1 MSSYRL
7 PSTSVTILDN
17 PRIISLGQSARIPAI
32 VALGP
37 STRTVAYEAVQ
48 RSTGS
53 TDYLS
58 VYSTL
63 TPATGVTIS
72 ALSSISQDPQASIN
86 GLLISQGGV
95 LYSTSSGS
103 FGAGTGALTWNQPST
118 PESNVPVSG
127 SVYYVKYTYN
137 TPATQYDP
145 YIASDKTLIIQR
157 YGPEDVNDSILTIGG
172 SLVLENG
179 SPSVMLVQASGST
192 YNYAGYTAAI
202 DKLKKK
208 SNIEQIVILFPSGS
222 VSRAQQETLLTYA
235 ISHVAQMNT
244 VGRERGLI
252 CGSPSTYYTSDGFDV
267 IGDTSTIPSYVYRAN
282 ILKNQNIVYVAPSR
296 AQRTA
301 PDGVTLLELD
311 GNFIAAAVAGV
322 QCAQTKRSTPIQGQV
337 VAGLSIVDEKWSDN
351 EIIQLGAAGCLPVK
365 SQSGTAT
372 IVDQLTTDPTS
383 ADTAEMSIISSKRLV
398 QRSLRDGLENV
409 YTSKGKVISPTMV
422 SSVEATVASILQ
434 SLINDG
440 ELFAFGQIND
450 PSTGETVINA
460 KQDAQEPRQI
470 DVTCS
475 VKLLYPMK
483 WIVVTTS
490 LYV

>member
-1 MSSYRL
+1 MSGYRL
-7 PSTSVTILDN
+7 PSTTVTILDN
-17 PRIISLGQSARIPAI
+17 PRIIALGQDTRIPAI
-32 VALGP
+32 VGLGP
-37 STRTVAYEAVQ
+37 ITRNVAYEAIQ
-48 RSTGS
+48 RGTGS
-53 TDYLS
+53 IDYLS
-58 VYSTL
+58 VYSTIS
-63 TPATGVTIS
+63 PATGVVAS
-72 ALSSISQDPQASIN
+72 ALSSISQDAQASIN
-86 GLLISQGGV
+86 GLLVSQGGV
-95 LYSTSSGS
+95 LYSSISGS
-103 FGAGTGALTWNQPST
+103 VNSAGYVTWTQPST
-118 PESNVPVSG
+118 PEQNVPISG

-137 TPATQYDP
+137 VPSTQYDP
-145 YIASDKTLIIQR
+145 YIASDKILINQR
-157 YGPEDVNDSILTIGG
+157 YGTEDVNDSILTIGG

-179 SPSVMLVQASGST
+179 SPSVILVQASGST

-235 ISHVAQMNT
+235 ISHIAQMNT

-252 CGSPSTYYTSDGFDV
+252 CGSPSTYFTSDGFDV
-267 IGDTSTIPSYVYRAN
+267 IGDTSTIPSYVYRATV
-282 ILKNQNIVYVAPSR
+282 LKNQNIVYVAPSR

-301 PDGVTLLELD
+301 PDGVTMMELD

-322 QCAQTKRSTPIQGQV
+322 QCAQPKRSTPISGQV
-337 VAGLSIVDEKWSDN
+337 VAGLSIIDEKWSDN

-365 SQSGTAT
+365 SESGTST

-398 QRSLRDGLENV
+398 ERSLREGLHNV

-440 ELFAFGQIND
+440 ELYAYGQLND

-460 KQDAQEPRQI
+460 KQNAQEPRQI

-475 VKLLYPMK
+475 VKLLYPLK
-483 WIVVTTS
+483 FINLSVS
-490 LYV
+490 LFV